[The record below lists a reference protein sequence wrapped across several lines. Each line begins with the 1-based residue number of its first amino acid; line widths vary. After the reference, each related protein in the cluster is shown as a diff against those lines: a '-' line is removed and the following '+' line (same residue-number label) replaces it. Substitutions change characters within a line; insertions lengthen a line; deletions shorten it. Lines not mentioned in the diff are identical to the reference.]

1 MVLKNS
7 KTGFIRNN
15 SEKIEKIDL
24 LNHGQKSKEH
34 QKKSRKT
41 NLLFFPSK
49 DQIEDAT
56 QGQKEKTCQ

>member
-1 MVLKNS
+1 MALKNS

-15 SEKIEKIDL
+15 SEKIDL